1 MNDRPNPIRIV
12 IAEDHTMMRDGLRSL
27 IRKEEDMLI
36 VGEAENGGQAVEY
49 ARKLGPHL
57 MILDIGMP
65 DLNGIEA
72 TRMIHRDFPHIRIV
86 GLSMYADRSL
96 VGEMLK
102 AGACGY
108 LPKDCAYDELIE
120 AIHQAMDGKN
130 YLSPEVTHGL
140 VDGFVRNTAESA
152 EESAFSVLSDRE
164 RQVLQLLAEGNSTKE
179 IAASLGVSVRTAET
193 HRRNI
198 MDKLDMRSVAELTKY
213 AIRSGLTT
221 LD

>member
-36 VGEAENGGQAVEY
+36 VGEAENGEQAVEY
-49 ARKLGPHL
+49 AKKLGPHL

-72 TRMIHRDFPHIRIV
+72 TRMIHKEFPHIRII

-108 LPKDCAYDELIE
+108 LPKDCAYDELIQ
-120 AIHQAMDGKN
+120 AIQQTMDGKN

-140 VDGFVRNTAESA
+140 VDGFVRNTVERP

-179 IAASLGVSVRTAET
+179 IAAALGVSVRTAET

>member
-1 MNDRPNPIRIV
+1 MSPNPIRIV
-12 IAEDHTMMRDGLRSL
+12 LADDHTMMRDGLRSL
-27 IRKEEDMLI
+27 IRKEENMLI
-36 VGEAENGGQAVEY
+36 VGEAETGDQAVEY
-49 ARKLGPHL
+49 AGKLAPHL
-57 MILDIGMP
+57 MIIDIGMP

-72 TRMIHRDFPHIRIV
+72 TRMIHKDHPNIRII
-86 GLSMYADRSL
+86 GLSMHADRSL

-120 AIHQAMDGKN
+120 AIQQTIEGKN
-130 YLSPEVTHGL
+130 YLSPEITSGL
-140 VDGFVRNTAESA
+140 VDGFVRHQA
-152 EESAFSVLSDRE
+152 EEGDSTAFSVLSERE

-179 IAASLGVSVRTAET
+179 IAANLGVSVRTAET

>member
-1 MNDRPNPIRIV
+1 MSPNPIRIV
-12 IAEDHTMMRDGLRSL
+12 LADDHQMMRDGLRSL

-36 VGEAENGGQAVEY
+36 VGEAETGNQAVEY
-49 ARKLGPHL
+49 AGKLAPHL
-57 MILDIGMP
+57 IILDIGMP

-72 TRMIHRDFPHIRIV
+72 ARLIHKDHPNIRII
-86 GLSMYADRSL
+86 GLSMHADRSL

-120 AIHQAMDGKN
+120 AIHQTIEGKN
-130 YLSPEVTHGL
+130 YLSPEITSGL
-140 VDGFVRNTAESA
+140 VDGFVRHHAED
-152 EESAFSVLSDRE
+152 EEDSAFSVLSERE

-179 IAASLGVSVRTAET
+179 IASNLGVSVRTAET